1 MFRSRS
7 YPDKVTVEIHSVRTA
22 VRRNQRG
29 ASLTDLVVEIT
40 QRRRGYFDANRQRRI
55 DACEEEIP
63 AEQDFIY
70 RAGCTLLINPL
81 TMEIRRVIRT
91 PGTINDDVEL
101 ERMRSYLVEGASVA
115 VNAFQMKGWLDRKA
129 EPFAMLHAE
138 AEV

>member
-1 MFRSRS
+1 
-7 YPDKVTVEIHSVRTA
+7 
-22 VRRNQRG
+22 
-29 ASLTDLVVEIT
+29 LVVEIT